1 MLSFQISIQY
11 CILHSFKKNSI
22 DFKFININSKKHN
35 QKLNTI
41 SLNPKIKTM
50 RKSRFSCFV
59 IISLALILSSCSVSN
74 HSMKTPN
81 YHIEFYKSDFEYS
94 RQVTAEATSVRV
106 LGIDWNRLFKW
117 ETGQI
122 SSDRFDQQTQN
133 ITVGGNVVTE
143 TVAGAFSAVIPV
155 LGDHGKGRVS
165 SYALYNLMKENPGYD
180 VVIYPQFESKKFIFP
195 IFYSKRVVKVTA
207 RLGKIK

>member
-1 MLSFQISIQY
+1 MTCILLALKGKKRFNDENVNETNSNHLFRINLRLLSFQISIQY

-106 LGIDWNRLFKW
+106 LGIDWTRLFKC
-117 ETGQI
+117 
-122 SSDRFDQQTQN
+122 
-133 ITVGGNVVTE
+133 
-143 TVAGAFSAVIPV
+143 
-155 LGDHGKGRVS
+155 
-165 SYALYNLMKENPGYD
+165 
-180 VVIYPQFESKKFIFP
+180 
-195 IFYSKRVVKVTA
+195 
-207 RLGKIK
+207 